1 MKNLNKVSEIID
13 EIKKKLENLDDKTSL
28 KKLKKELE
36 PLKKEIFQGYCPQ
49 F

>member
-36 PLKKEIFQGYCPQ
+36 PLKKELKDNLDETK
-49 F
+49 